1 MAYEYEDLQEL
12 LSGRELIDLRRKLL
26 DMNSADIAEF
36 LETVPQNKLV
46 IVFRMLPKE
55 MAAEAFA
62 YLEVEDQEK
71 IINLIT
77 DKELSYIMEEL
88 FVDDAVDMLEELPA
102 NVVKRVMKSAGP
114 ETRDLINHFL
124 KYPENSAGSIMTAEF
139 IDLKKYMNV
148 SQAFERIRKTGEDK
162 ETIYTC
168 YVVNE
173 NRQLEGVVTVKT
185 LLLSDVDKKISDIM
199 DTNVISAITT
209 DDQEQVSDLFSRYD
223 LLAVPVVDTENR
235 LVGIITVDDIIDVI
249 ERETTEDFEKMAAIT
264 PSERP
269 YIKTGVFTL
278 ARNRVLWLLILMI
291 SGTLTGS
298 ILLHYQSAYAVAP
311 LLIAMI
317 PMLSNTGGNAG
328 SQSSTLIIRAM
339 ALGDIRTGDI
349 LKVFWK
355 EIRVSVLVG
364 IVLAAVNFV
373 RIILFYPDSEMLAL
387 VVSLSLVATVMLA
400 KAIGCTLPIL
410 ARVFRLDPAIM
421 SAPLITTAVDAGSLL
436 IYFSIAGAILRL

>member
-1 MAYEYEDLQEL
+1 MAKKYDEMLEL
-12 LSGRELIDLRRKLL
+12 LESKRIIELRQKLIH
-26 DMNSADIAEF
+26 MNTADIAEF
-36 LETVPQNKLV
+36 LEAVPSNELV

-55 MAAEAFA
+55 LASDAFS
-62 YLEVEDQEK
+62 YLDVEEQEK

-77 DKELSYIMEEL
+77 DKEISYILDEL
-88 FVDDAVDMLEELPA
+88 FVDDVVDMLEELPA
-102 NVVKRVMKSAGP
+102 NVVKRVMKNTSV
-114 ETRDLINHFL
+114 ETRDLINQFL
-124 KYPENSAGSIMTAEF
+124 QYPENSAGSIMTAEF

-148 SQAFERIRKTGEDK
+148 EQAFDRIRRTGKGK
-162 ETIYTC
+162 ETIYTS

-173 NRQLEGVVTVKT
+173 NRQLEGVVTVKE
-185 LLLSDVDKKISDIM
+185 LLLSDYDTEISDIM
-199 DTNVISAITT
+199 DARVISAMTT
-209 DDQEQVSDLFSRYD
+209 DDQEQVSELFSRYD

-249 ERETTEDFEKMAAIT
+249 EMETTEDFEKMAAIT

-269 YIKTGVFTL
+269 YIRTGVFIL

-291 SGTLTGS
+291 SGTITGS
-298 ILLHYQSAYAVAP
+298 ILLRYESVFAVAP
-311 LLIAMI
+311 LLIAMM

-339 ALGDIRTGDI
+339 AVGDIETGDI
-349 LKVFWK
+349 LRVFWK

-364 IVLAAVNFV
+364 IVLAVVNFF
-373 RIILFYPDSEMLAL
+373 RIVLFYPDSEMTAL

-410 ARVFRLDPAIM
+410 AKLFRLDPAIM

-436 IYFSIAGAILRL
+436 IYFSIAGAILKI